1 MTEDDEKTAEHGAA
15 LARKALERLLAR
27 AENAA
32 SKGATQT
39 NRIGR
44 SVTLP
49 FSEKSFPEYLRLQRH
64 ADKAVCNANL
74 QLAERDGAISV
85 EWDSRAGE
93 RAQILRIVL
102 RDGTRLAVASRTII
116 WPLVKQMR
124 MGLMPV
130 FHCLQRRLAL
140 QG

>member
-32 SKGATQT
+32 SKGAAQT
-39 NRIGR
+39 DRTGR
-44 SVTLP
+44 TVTLP
-49 FSEKSFPEYLRLQRH
+49 LSEKSFPEYLRLQRY

-102 RDGTRLAVASRTII
+102 RDGTRLAEHLRWDVVAQAERQFG
-116 WPLVKQMR
+116 PYVAEH
-124 MGLMPV
+124 PV
-130 FHCLQRRLAL
+130 LTQVLEA
-140 QG
+140 

>member
-32 SKGATQT
+32 SKGAAQT
-39 NRIGR
+39 DRTGR
-44 SVTLP
+44 TVTLP
-49 FSEKSFPEYLRLQRH
+49 LSEKSFPEYLRLQRY

-93 RAQILRIVL
+93 RARDGHHGGTGRQAWPHRRFPGQRLRCAAHRVGPIHHAPHNAAPKIVL
-102 RDGTRLAVASRTII
+102 
-116 WPLVKQMR
+116 
-124 MGLMPV
+124 
-130 FHCLQRRLAL
+130 
-140 QG
+140 

>member
-1 MTEDDEKTAEHGAA
+1 MAEYDDKTAGHGAA

-32 SKGATQT
+32 SKGPAQT
-39 NRIGR
+39 DRAGR

-49 FSEKSFPEYLRLQRH
+49 LSEKSFPEYLRLQLH

-74 QLAERDGAISV
+74 QLAERDGAISI

-93 RAQILRIVL
+93 RAHVQRIVL
-102 RDGTRLAVASRTII
+102 CDGARLGHRGHMSASRRQSFVRYKSIQ
-116 WPLVKQMR
+116 VSAS
-124 MGLMPV
+124 G
-130 FHCLQRRLAL
+130 C
-140 QG
+140 

>member
-1 MTEDDEKTAEHGAA
+1 MTENDDKKAGHGAA

-32 SKGATQT
+32 SKGAAQT
-39 NRIGR
+39 DRTGR
-44 SVTLP
+44 TVTLP
-49 FSEKSFPEYLRLQRH
+49 LSEKSFPEYLRLQRY

-74 QLAERDGAISV
+74 QLAERDGAIRV

>member
-32 SKGATQT
+32 SKGAAQT
-39 NRIGR
+39 DRTGR
-44 SVTLP
+44 TVTLP
-49 FSEKSFPEYLRLQRH
+49 LSEKSFPEYLRLQRY

-102 RDGTRLAVASRTII
+102 RDGTRLAEHLGIEPRWDVVAQAER
-116 WPLVKQMR
+116 VD
-124 MGLMPV
+124 
-130 FHCLQRRLAL
+130 FHAEVTH
-140 QG
+140 